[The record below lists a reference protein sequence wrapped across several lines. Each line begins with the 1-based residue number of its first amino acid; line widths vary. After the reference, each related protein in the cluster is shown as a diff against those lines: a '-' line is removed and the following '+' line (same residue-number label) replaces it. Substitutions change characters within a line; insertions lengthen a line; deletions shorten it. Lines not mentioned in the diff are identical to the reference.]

1 MAREA
6 SGNANN
12 PRVTRLGGGGET
24 ADLWQSQRSCL
35 PVIFNV
41 PPTSWSAWLIFTR
54 RRHQDCR

>member
-12 PRVTRLGGGGET
+12 PRVTRLGGGAVKPQTCGN
-24 ADLWQSQRSCL
+24 LCL